1 MSQWTNFRDAIEG
14 EIENVKLDE
23 LAKQEL
29 TKNLVD
35 NVMPAVDAWV
45 DKLSA
50 GLTEEAKEETGWCKI
65 RDGIVLPYPRRH
77 RPAVCAESYH
87 VRRQA
92 GARTDAREYRQR
104 GIRINPH
111 RKSA

>member
-65 RDGIVLPYPRRH
+65 RDGIVLPYVLK
-77 RPAVCAESYH
+77 AIMYVGK
-87 VRRQA
+87 QA
-92 GARTDAREYRQR
+92 LERTLANTVKEV
-104 GIRINPH
+104 
-111 RKSA
+111 

>member
-29 TKNLVD
+29 TKKLVD

-50 GLTEEAKEETGWCKI
+50 GLTEEAKGESGWCKI
-65 RDGIVLPYPRRH
+65 RDGIVLPYVLK
-77 RPAVCAESYH
+77 AIMYIGK
-87 VRRQA
+87 QA
-92 GARTDAREYRQR
+92 LERTLANTVKEA
-104 GIRINPH
+104 
-111 RKSA
+111 SA

>member
-1 MSQWTNFRDAIEG
+1 MSSWTNFRDAIEG

-45 DKLSA
+45 DKLAA
-50 GLTEEAKEETGWCKI
+50 GLMEEAKGESGWCKI
-65 RDGIVLPYPRRH
+65 RDGIVLPYVLK
-77 RPAVCAESYH
+77 AIMYVGK
-87 VRRQA
+87 QA
-92 GARTDAREYRQR
+92 LERTLANTVKE
-104 GIRINPH
+104 
-111 RKSA
+111 A

>member
-1 MSQWTNFRDAIEG
+1 MSSWTNFRDAIEG

-45 DKLSA
+45 DKLA
-50 GLTEEAKEETGWCKI
+50 GGLTEEAKGESGWCKI
-65 RDGIVLPYPRRH
+65 RDGIVLPYVLK
-77 RPAVCAESYH
+77 AIMYVGK
-87 VRRQA
+87 QA
-92 GARTDAREYRQR
+92 LERTLTNTVKEA
-104 GIRINPH
+104 
-111 RKSA
+111 

>member
-45 DKLSA
+45 DKLAA
-50 GLTEEAKEETGWCKI
+50 GLTEEAKGESGWCKI
-65 RDGIVLPYPRRH
+65 RDGIVLPYVLR
-77 RPAVCAESYH
+77 ALVYLG
-87 VRRQA
+87 RQVLEKTLENTVKA
-92 GARTDAREYRQR
+92 
-104 GIRINPH
+104 
-111 RKSA
+111 

>member
-29 TKNLVD
+29 TKKLVD

-65 RDGIVLPYPRRH
+65 RDGIVLPYVLK
-77 RPAVCAESYH
+77 AIMYVGK
-87 VRRQA
+87 QA
-92 GARTDAREYRQR
+92 LERTLANTVKE
-104 GIRINPH
+104 
-111 RKSA
+111 A

>member
-1 MSQWTNFRDAIEG
+1 MSKWTNFRDAIEG

-45 DKLSA
+45 DKLA
-50 GLTEEAKEETGWCKI
+50 GGLTEEAKGESGWYKI
-65 RDGIVLPYPRRH
+65 RDGIVLPYALR
-77 RPAVCAESYH
+77 ALVYLG
-87 VRRQA
+87 RQVLEKTLENTVKA
-92 GARTDAREYRQR
+92 
-104 GIRINPH
+104 
-111 RKSA
+111 

>member
-45 DKLSA
+45 DKLAA
-50 GLTEEAKEETGWCKI
+50 GLMEEAKGESGWCKI
-65 RDGIVLPYPRRH
+65 RDGIVLPYALR
-77 RPAVCAESYH
+77 ALVYLG
-87 VRRQA
+87 RQVLEKTLENTVKA
-92 GARTDAREYRQR
+92 
-104 GIRINPH
+104 
-111 RKSA
+111 

>member
-45 DKLSA
+45 DKLA
-50 GLTEEAKEETGWCKI
+50 GGLTEEAKGESGWCKI
-65 RDGIVLPYPRRH
+65 RDGIVLPYVLK
-77 RPAVCAESYH
+77 AITYVG
-87 VRRQA
+87 RQVLEKTLENTVKA
-92 GARTDAREYRQR
+92 
-104 GIRINPH
+104 
-111 RKSA
+111 

>member
-45 DKLSA
+45 DKLA
-50 GLTEEAKEETGWCKI
+50 GGLTEEAKGESGWCKI
-65 RDGIVLPYPRRH
+65 RDGIVLPYVLK
-77 RPAVCAESYH
+77 AIMYIGK
-87 VRRQA
+87 QA
-92 GARTDAREYRQR
+92 LERTLANTIKE
-104 GIRINPH
+104 
-111 RKSA
+111 A

>member
-45 DKLSA
+45 DKLAS
-50 GLTEEAKEETGWCKI
+50 GLTEEAKNESGWCKI
-65 RDGIVLPYPRRH
+65 RDGIVLPYVLR
-77 RPAVCAESYH
+77 AITYVGK
-87 VRRQA
+87 QA
-92 GARTDAREYRQR
+92 LQRTLENTVKA
-104 GIRINPH
+104 
-111 RKSA
+111 

>member
-45 DKLSA
+45 DKLA
-50 GLTEEAKEETGWCKI
+50 GGLTEEAKGESGWCKI
-65 RDGIVLPYPRRH
+65 RDGIVLPYVLR
-77 RPAVCAESYH
+77 AITYVGK
-87 VRRQA
+87 QA
-92 GARTDAREYRQR
+92 LERTLANTVKGA
-104 GIRINPH
+104 
-111 RKSA
+111 

>member
-45 DKLSA
+45 DKLA
-50 GLTEEAKEETGWCKI
+50 GGLTEEAQGESGWCKI
-65 RDGIVLPYPRRH
+65 RDGIVLPYSLRALVYLIKLVLRSTMEH
-77 RPAVCAESYH
+77 TIEA
-87 VRRQA
+87 
-92 GARTDAREYRQR
+92 
-104 GIRINPH
+104 
-111 RKSA
+111 

>member
-45 DKLSA
+45 DKLA
-50 GLTEEAKEETGWCKI
+50 GGLTEEAKGESGWCKI
-65 RDGIVLPYPRRH
+65 RDGIVLPYVLK
-77 RPAVCAESYH
+77 AIMYIGK
-87 VRRQA
+87 QA
-92 GARTDAREYRQR
+92 LERTLANTVKEA
-104 GIRINPH
+104 
-111 RKSA
+111 SA

>member
-65 RDGIVLPYPRRH
+65 RDGIVLPYVLK
-77 RPAVCAESYH
+77 AIMYVGK
-87 VRRQA
+87 QA
-92 GARTDAREYRQR
+92 LERTLANTVKE
-104 GIRINPH
+104 
-111 RKSA
+111 A

>member
-14 EIENVKLDE
+14 EIENVKLYE

-45 DKLSA
+45 DKLA
-50 GLTEEAKEETGWCKI
+50 GGLTEEAKGESGWCKI
-65 RDGIVLPYPRRH
+65 RDGIVLPYVLK
-77 RPAVCAESYH
+77 AIMYIGK
-87 VRRQA
+87 QA
-92 GARTDAREYRQR
+92 LERTLANTVKE
-104 GIRINPH
+104 
-111 RKSA
+111 A

>member
-45 DKLSA
+45 DKFA
-50 GLTEEAKEETGWCKI
+50 GGLTEEAKGESGWCKI
-65 RDGIVLPYPRRH
+65 RDGIVLPYVLK
-77 RPAVCAESYH
+77 AIMYIGK
-87 VRRQA
+87 QA
-92 GARTDAREYRQR
+92 LERTLANTVKE
-104 GIRINPH
+104 
-111 RKSA
+111 A

>member
-45 DKLSA
+45 DKLA
-50 GLTEEAKEETGWCKI
+50 DGLADEAKAESGWCKI
-65 RDGIVLPYPRRH
+65 RDAVVLPYVLK
-77 RPAVCAESYH
+77 AITYIGK
-87 VRRQA
+87 QA
-92 GARTDAREYRQR
+92 LERTLANTVKE
-104 GIRINPH
+104 
-111 RKSA
+111 A

>member
-45 DKLSA
+45 DKLA
-50 GLTEEAKEETGWCKI
+50 GGLTEEAKGESGWCKI
-65 RDGIVLPYPRRH
+65 RDGIVLPYVLT
-77 RPAVCAESYH
+77 AIMYIGK
-87 VRRQA
+87 QA
-92 GARTDAREYRQR
+92 LERTLANTVKE
-104 GIRINPH
+104 
-111 RKSA
+111 A

>member
-50 GLTEEAKEETGWCKI
+50 GLTEEAKGESGWCKI
-65 RDGIVLPYPRRH
+65 RDGIVLPYVLK
-77 RPAVCAESYH
+77 AIMYVGK
-87 VRRQA
+87 QA
-92 GARTDAREYRQR
+92 LERTLANTVKEA
-104 GIRINPH
+104 
-111 RKSA
+111 SA

>member
-1 MSQWTNFRDAIEG
+1 MSTWTNFRDAIEG

-45 DKLSA
+45 DKLA
-50 GLTEEAKEETGWCKI
+50 GGLTEEAKGESGWCKI
-65 RDGIVLPYPRRH
+65 RDGIVLPYVLK
-77 RPAVCAESYH
+77 AIMYVGK
-87 VRRQA
+87 QA
-92 GARTDAREYRQR
+92 LERTLANTVKE
-104 GIRINPH
+104 
-111 RKSA
+111 A

>member
-45 DKLSA
+45 DKLA
-50 GLTEEAKEETGWCKI
+50 GGLTEEAKGESGWCKI
-65 RDGIVLPYPRRH
+65 RDGIVLPYVLK
-77 RPAVCAESYH
+77 AIMYVGK
-87 VRRQA
+87 QA
-92 GARTDAREYRQR
+92 LERTLANTVKEA
-104 GIRINPH
+104 
-111 RKSA
+111 SA

>member
-50 GLTEEAKEETGWCKI
+50 GLTEEAKGESGWCKI
-65 RDGIVLPYPRRH
+65 RDGIVLPYALR
-77 RPAVCAESYH
+77 ALVYLG
-87 VRRQA
+87 RQVLEKTLENTVKA
-92 GARTDAREYRQR
+92 
-104 GIRINPH
+104 
-111 RKSA
+111 

>member
-35 NVMPAVDAWV
+35 NVMHAVDAWV
-45 DKLSA
+45 DKLA
-50 GLTEEAKEETGWCKI
+50 GGLTEEAKGESGWCKI
-65 RDGIVLPYPRRH
+65 RDGIVLPYVLK
-77 RPAVCAESYH
+77 AIMYVGK
-87 VRRQA
+87 QA
-92 GARTDAREYRQR
+92 LERTLANTVKE
-104 GIRINPH
+104 
-111 RKSA
+111 A

>member
-1 MSQWTNFRDAIEG
+1 MSTWTDFRDAIEG

-29 TKNLVD
+29 TKSLVD

-65 RDGIVLPYPRRH
+65 RDGIVLPYVLKSL
-77 RPAVCAESYH
+77 AYFG
-87 VRRQA
+87 RQVLLSTMEHTIEA
-92 GARTDAREYRQR
+92 
-104 GIRINPH
+104 
-111 RKSA
+111 